1 MEGTIPWQ
9 SWAES
14 CFPGLEASSKPAQHL
29 DARVE
34 MCERVVRV
42 MTSIAEHMNKMNGRK
57 TSVFDE
63 RSDTMKGICHL
74 CLWRLVN
81 L

>member
-1 MEGTIPWQ
+1 MINQTHAHGPTQKIMACVESVEFPSQ

-42 MTSIAEHMNKMNGRK
+42 MTSIAEHMNKIEWSEDLR
-57 TSVFDE
+57 F
-63 RSDTMKGICHL
+63 R
-74 CLWRLVN
+74 
-81 L
+81 

>member
-1 MEGTIPWQ
+1 MEGTIPWK

-42 MTSIAEHMNKMNGRK
+42 MTSIAEHMNKIEWSEDLR
-57 TSVFDE
+57 F
-63 RSDTMKGICHL
+63 R
-74 CLWRLVN
+74 
-81 L
+81 